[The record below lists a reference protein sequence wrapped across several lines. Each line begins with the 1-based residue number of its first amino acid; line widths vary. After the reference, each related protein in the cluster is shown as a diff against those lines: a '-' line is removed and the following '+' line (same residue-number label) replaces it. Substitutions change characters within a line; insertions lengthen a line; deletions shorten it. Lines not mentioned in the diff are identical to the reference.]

1 MKRDPSFKLTENT
14 RMFLSFR
21 TLIILSILLVC
32 LITIGGEDYENNSTI
47 AFRAKSVMFNVWIIT
62 IIIDLVYIIKGWNK
76 RVILKINTNGISFL
90 NTDKNTFHDYDWEEI
105 EYIYEFRKKDSI
117 PIIAIKPI
125 CTNTT
130 YEINLDGYYWTL
142 LPVRW
147 AFRRIA
153 KDKVI
158 YYTKRQWK
166 KHLKEDTANP

>member
-47 AFRAKSVMFNVWIIT
+47 AFRAKAVMFNAWIIT

-90 NTDKNTFHDYDWEEI
+90 NTDKNTFHEYDWEEI
-105 EYIYEFRKKDSI
+105 EYIYMSFVKKI
-117 PIIAIKPI
+117 PFQLLLLNQYAPTPRMKSSWMVIIGHS
-125 CTNTT
+125 
-130 YEINLDGYYWTL
+130 YL
-142 LPVRW
+142 
-147 AFRRIA
+147 
-153 KDKVI
+153 
-158 YYTKRQWK
+158 
-166 KHLKEDTANP
+166 